1 MNETPDRGP
10 RDPEDDH
17 SQNTEQ
23 RDDPTEKER
32 DESLKECLIEI
43 AKLANE
49 ITALKSEPKKPREFW
64 ICYSYAEQ
72 KDPTVYGASM
82 PEDCIDH
89 YHEYIKVREV
99 L

>member
-23 RDDPTEKER
+23 REDPTEEER
-32 DESLKECLIEI
+32 AESL
-43 AKLANE
+43 NE
-49 ITALKSEPKKPREFW
+49 AIRDITRTLLLELE
-64 ICYSYAEQ
+64 
-72 KDPTVYGASM
+72 
-82 PEDCIDH
+82 
-89 YHEYIKVREV
+89 